1 MKTLRRVEVE
11 PLSEQRWAKI
21 ERSVFTSLKGETEK
35 PRDVPVVRRR
45 SLGFRFGLVAAAVA
59 LLCVSALVVIR
70 LGGTPV
76 VSPPSRIITGASAS
90 HLTLPGVSLDV
101 DPQSAVVVDGEP
113 GRALLVVLDRGSIVC
128 EVAPRSHDAPLIVQ
142 AGAMRVRV
150 VGTRFTVTRIG
161 DSAQIAVSHGAV
173 EVSILGQT
181 RRVQAGEVWPPA
193 AAPRLSVSQPEA
205 NPSEPG
211 PEASVSA
218 LPKTPAPVANARLRS
233 AQRRANTA
241 EHAAPSAAEQ
251 PEAAE
256 VTRSRQSVFE
266 EAAALE
272 RSDPTRASELYRS
285 LEAGGDSWSQNA
297 LYARGRLAA
306 SRGNAAGARALLAL
320 YLQRFPRG
328 SNAEDARAVLQRL
341 R

>member
-1 MKTLRRVEVE
+1 MKTLRRLEVE

-21 ERSVFTSLKGETEK
+21 ERSVFTSLKVEIEK
-35 PRDVPVVRRR
+35 PRDVPVARRR
-45 SLGFRFGLVAAAVA
+45 SVGFRFGLAAAAIA
-59 LLCVSALVVIR
+59 LLCVSALVVVR

-76 VSPPSRIITGASAS
+76 VAPPSRIITGSSAS

-181 RRVQAGEVWPPA
+181 RRVQAGEVWPPP
-193 AAPRLSVSQPEA
+193 AAPRLSASQA
-205 NPSEPG
+205 GTNPSEPG

-218 LPKTPAPVANARLRS
+218 LPRTPAPVVNARPRA
-233 AQRRANTA
+233 AQRRGNTGD
-241 EHAAPSAAEQ
+241 HAAPSAAEQ
-251 PEAAE
+251 PDATEAA
-256 VTRSRQSVFE
+256 RSRQSVFE